1 MSNADFSPQ
10 LFQAVAALAEEL
22 WIVRDRQRVL
32 EVVLARHGLDL
43 AEEVD
48 RFRPDPA
55 MATALDAERRAFITR
70 VLQAFGESRLAPNP
84 P

>member
-1 MSNADFSPQ
+1 MSSADFSPQ
-10 LFQAVAALAEEL
+10 LLQAVAALAEEL

-32 EVVLARHGLDL
+32 EAVLARHGLDL
-43 AEEVD
+43 TEEVD
-48 RFRPDPA
+48 RFRPDAA
-55 MATALDAERRAFITR
+55 MAKALDGERRAFITR